1 LLALRSDTACASG
14 FLGAD
19 VDDIALQCSKAA
31 SVGGFFHF
39 QTKRSAKR
47 IKADIEWNIAET
59 ARMNLCDISWIEIP
73 RRSSLPP

>member
-1 LLALRSDTACASG
+1 LRSDTACASG

-39 QTKRSAKR
+39 QTKCEMSV
-47 IKADIEWNIAET
+47 IGT
-59 ARMNLCDISWIEIP
+59 
-73 RRSSLPP
+73 